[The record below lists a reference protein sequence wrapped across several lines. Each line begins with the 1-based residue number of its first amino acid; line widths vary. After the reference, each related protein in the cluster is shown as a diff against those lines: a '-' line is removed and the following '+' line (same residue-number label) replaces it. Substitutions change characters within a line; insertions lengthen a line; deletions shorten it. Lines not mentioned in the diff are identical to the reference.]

1 MTICERIDAILEERG
16 MSRRK
21 LADMSGIPPS
31 SLQSA
36 IERNTGLSLDM
47 LLPISDALGVSVE
60 SLDGTE
66 ESQSPILLSR
76 IKLLCLESGFTYKT
90 LEKEL
95 GFGNGVIR
103 RWDKSS
109 PSISAVIKVANH
121 FNVSMDWLCAL
132 SDAKTRD
139 CEIAAVCDYT
149 GLDEETIALF
159 RKLKQ
164 NPHWNEVISYILR
177 IAEIMEG

>member
-1 MTICERIDAILEERG
+1 MSVCERIDAILEERG
-16 MSRRK
+16 MSRRT
-21 LADMSGIPPS
+21 LAEMSGIPPS

-36 IERNTGLSLDM
+36 MERNTGLFLDM

-66 ESQSPILLSR
+66 ESQNPFLLSR
-76 IKLLCLESGFTYKT
+76 IKLLCLESGFTFKT

-109 PSISAVIKVANH
+109 PSISAVTKVAKH
-121 FNVSMDWLCAL
+121 FNVSWIGFAACQAQKQGI
-132 SDAKTRD
+132 AK
-139 CEIAAVCDYT
+139 
-149 GLDEETIALF
+149 L
-159 RKLKQ
+159 
-164 NPHWNEVISYILR
+164 PPSVIISVWMRTPYPFF
-177 IAEIMEG
+177 GN